1 MTSAE
6 TVATTPAPAAPVRTS
21 RAARSGV
28 PRYVRPPA
36 TRVLALPA
44 GVWRLILII
53 AFFGGVEILAQSGAV
68 PRLSLVPVSEMA
80 VQAGELLTDTEFLV
94 NDLLR
99 SAGIVVVSF
108 VVASVLG
115 VAVAYLMWRS
125 AVVRSALEPYLSVF
139 YAVPTFAV
147 YPILVVLFGV
157 GVWPI
162 VVLASTFSIVVVILN
177 SLAGF
182 DSVPEVVSKLDRSL
196 KLTRWQSFRLILL
209 PSAMP
214 DIAAGVK
221 LCMAY
226 SVIATLAME
235 FILASDGLGN
245 FIADAY
251 DSFAVAEMYGAI
263 LIVGALALIANLG
276 ISAALNRLDWRRR

>member
-1 MTSAE
+1 MSSAATVTSA
-6 TVATTPAPAAPVRTS
+6 PAGP
-21 RAARSGV
+21 ARSPRPARSAV

-36 TRVLALPA
+36 TRVLGMPA
-44 GVWRLILII
+44 GVWRLILIL
-53 AFFGGVEILAQSGAV
+53 AFFGGVEAVAQSGAV

-80 VQAGELLTDTEFLV
+80 VQAGELLTDSEFLV

-99 SAGIVVVSF
+99 STGIVVISF

-115 VAVAYLMWRS
+115 VAIAYLMWRS
-125 AVVRSALEPYLSVF
+125 AMVRSALEPYLSVF

-177 SLAGF
+177 ALAGF
-182 DSVPEVVSKLDRSL
+182 DSVPEVVSKLERSL
-196 KLTRWQSFRLILL
+196 KLSRWQSFRLILM

-245 FIADAY
+245 FIANAY

-263 LIVGALALIANLG
+263 LIVGILALVANLG

>member
-6 TVATTPAPAAPVRTS
+6 TVATTPEPAAPVRTS

-80 VQAGELLTDTEFLV
+80 VQAGELLTDTDFLV

-108 VVASVLG
+108 VVASGLG

>member
-1 MTSAE
+1 MSSAASA
-6 TVATTPAPAAPVRTS
+6 TVAPAKPAGS
-21 RAARSGV
+21 MRSAV
-28 PRYVRPPA
+28 PSYVRPPA
-36 TRVLALPA
+36 RRVLGMPA
-44 GVWRLILII
+44 GVWRVILIL

-68 PRLSLVPVSEMA
+68 PRLSLVPVTEMA
-80 VQAGELLTDTEFLV
+80 AQAAELLTDPEFLV

-99 SAGIVVVSF
+99 SAAIVAISF
-108 VVASVLG
+108 VAAAVLG
-115 VAVAYLMWRS
+115 VAIAYLMWRS
-125 AVVRSALEPYLSVF
+125 GIVRCALEPYLSVF

-147 YPILVVLFGV
+147 YPVLVVLFGV

-162 VVLASTFSIVVVILN
+162 VLLASTFSIVVVILN
-177 SLAGF
+177 ALAGF
-182 DSVPEVVSKLDRSL
+182 DSVPEVVRKLERSL
-196 KLTRWQSFRLILL
+196 KLTRWQSFRLVLM

-245 FIADAY
+245 FIANAY

-263 LIVGALALIANLG
+263 LIVGVLALVANLG

>member
-1 MTSAE
+1 MSSA
-6 TVATTPAPAAPVRTS
+6 ATTTTAPAKPA
-21 RAARSGV
+21 RATRPARSSV

-36 TRVLALPA
+36 TGVLALPA
-44 GVWRLILII
+44 GVWRLILILV
-53 AFFGGVEILAQSGAV
+53 FFGGVEILAQSGAV
-68 PRLSLVPVSEMA
+68 PRLSLVPVSEMI
-80 VQAGELLTDTEFLV
+80 VLAGQLLTDPEFLV

-99 SAGIVVVSF
+99 SVGIVVISF
-108 VVASVLG
+108 VVASVFG
-115 VAVAYLMWRS
+115 VAIAYSMWRS
-125 AVVRSALEPYLSVF
+125 AIVRCALEPYLSVF

-177 SLAGF
+177 ALAGF
-182 DSVPEVVSKLDRSL
+182 DSVPVVVRKLERSL

-245 FIADAY
+245 FIANAY
-251 DSFAVAEMYGAI
+251 DSFAIAEMYGAI

>member
-1 MTSAE
+1 MNSA
-6 TVATTPAPAAPVRTS
+6 ATATLAPAKPAS
-21 RAARSGV
+21 SMRSAV
-28 PRYVRPPA
+28 PSYVRPPA
-36 TRVLALPA
+36 ARALGMPA
-44 GVWRLILII
+44 GVWRIILAF
-53 AFFGGVEILAQSGAV
+53 AFFGAVEILAQSGAV
-68 PRLSLVPVSEMA
+68 PRLSLVPVTEM
-80 VQAGELLTDTEFLV
+80 VTRAGKLLTDPEFLM

-99 SAGIVVVSF
+99 SVGIVAISIVT
-108 VVASVLG
+108 AAVLG

-125 AVVRSALEPYLSVF
+125 SIVRSALDPYLSVF

-162 VVLASTFSIVVVILN
+162 VLLASTFSIVVVILN
-177 SLAGF
+177 ALAGF
-182 DSVPEVVSKLDRSL
+182 DSVPDVVSKLERSL
-196 KLTRWQSFRLILL
+196 KLTRWQSFRLVLL

-221 LCMAY
+221 LGMAY
-226 SVIATLAME
+226 SIIATLAME

-245 FIADAY
+245 FIANAY
-251 DSFAVAEMYGAI
+251 DSFAVADMYGAI
-263 LIVGALALIANLG
+263 LIVGLVALVANLG

>member
-1 MTSAE
+1 MSGAATA
-6 TVATTPAPAAPVRTS
+6 TVAPTKPAGPT
-21 RAARSGV
+21 RSAV
-28 PRYVRPPA
+28 PGYVRPPA
-36 TRVLALPA
+36 TRALGMPA
-44 GVWRLILII
+44 GVWRLMLIV
-53 AFFGGVEILAQSGAV
+53 AFFGGIEVLAQSGVV
-68 PRLSLVPVSEMA
+68 PRLSLVPVTEMI
-80 VQAGELLTDTEFLV
+80 VQAGELLADPEFVV

-99 SAGIVVVSF
+99 SVGVVVVSF

-115 VAVAYLMWRS
+115 VAIAYLMWRS
-125 AVVRSALEPYLSVF
+125 AVVRAALEPYLSVF

-162 VVLASTFSIVVVILN
+162 VLLASTFSIVVVILN
-177 SLAGF
+177 ALAGF
-182 DSVPEVVSKLDRSL
+182 DSVPEVVTKLERSL
-196 KLTRWQSFRLILL
+196 KLTRWQSFRLVLM

-245 FIADAY
+245 FIAYAY
-251 DSFAVAEMYGAI
+251 DSFAVADMYAAI
-263 LIVGALALIANLG
+263 LIVGVLALVANLG

>member
-1 MTSAE
+1 MSSA
-6 TVATTPAPAAPVRTS
+6 VSATMAPAGS
-21 RAARSGV
+21 RAEPAGSTRSAV
-28 PRYVRPPA
+28 PSYVRPPA
-36 TRVLALPA
+36 SRALKMPA
-44 GVWRLILII
+44 GAWRIIMIL

-68 PRLSLVPVSEMA
+68 PRLSLVPVTEM
-80 VQAGELLTDTEFLV
+80 VVRAGELLTDPEFLM

-99 SAGIVVVSF
+99 SVGIIAISL
-108 VVASVLG
+108 VVATLFG
-115 VAVAYLMWRS
+115 VAIAYLMWRS
-125 AVVRSALEPYLSVF
+125 GIVRSALEPYLSVF

-162 VVLASTFSIVVVILN
+162 VLLASTFSIVVVILN
-177 SLAGF
+177 ALAGF
-182 DSVPEVVSKLDRSL
+182 DSVPEVVRKLERSL
-196 KLTRWQSFRLILL
+196 ELTRWQSFRLVLL

-226 SVIATLAME
+226 SIIATLAME

-245 FIADAY
+245 FIANAY
-251 DSFAVAEMYGAI
+251 DSFAVADMYGAI
-263 LIVGALALIANLG
+263 LIVGLLALVATLG